1 MGTGTT
7 DTTRSGGP
15 GAHRDA
21 SGAGRGPGQARDES
35 RLLPFLAAERAVR
48 ALLLIAVGVAL
59 LTHAH
64 TDWAALGRRTAARIG
79 LDPSG
84 DTTGRVI
91 ERLGTL
97 GVTQTVEYGLIALA
111 YGLLEG
117 VEGYGLFRR
126 RTWAEYLTLF
136 STAVLLIPE
145 IWELAK
151 RPSLLKAA
159 GFGVNLLIVAY
170 LALRLRRH
178 RRDEGATRTQA

>member
-1 MGTGTT
+1 MASTT
-7 DTTRSGGP
+7 STMRPDGR
-15 GAHRDA
+15 GAHRDITR
-21 SGAGRGPGQARDES
+21 SGRGQPSGRDES

-64 TDWAALGRRTAARIG
+64 TDWASLGRRTAARFG

-84 DTTGRVI
+84 NTTGRVI
-91 ERLGTL
+91 ERLGSL
-97 GVTQTVEYGLIALA
+97 GVAQTVEYGLIALA

-126 RTWAEYLTLF
+126 RPWAECLTLV
-136 STAVLLIPE
+136 STAVLLVPE

-151 RPSLLKAA
+151 RPSPLKAA
-159 GFGVNLLIVAY
+159 GFGVNLMIVAY
-170 LALRLRRH
+170 LALRLRS
-178 RRDEGATRTQA
+178 RRRGERAPQEKG